1 MMKVKIAKMAKTQR
15 FYFIDTHTAGEK
27 IAIVEKAKNAVTQ
40 DGYTDEYKTVTVAK
54 GLRIRGVFTDTD
66 VAINTLG
73 GTFSNIPARFHE
85 SIVQSVIGTGYMDPR
100 NEDERKAMVFAQ
112 LYMGGVKAAKKFA
125 RSNYSTTGR
134 IVPQDF

>member
-1 MMKVKIAKMAKTQR
+1 
-15 FYFIDTHTAGEK
+15 
-27 IAIVEKAKNAVTQ
+27 
-40 DGYTDEYKTVTVAK
+40 
-54 GLRIRGVFTDTD
+54 
-66 VAINTLG
+66 
-73 GTFSNIPARFHE
+73 
-85 SIVQSVIGTGYMDPR
+85 MDPR